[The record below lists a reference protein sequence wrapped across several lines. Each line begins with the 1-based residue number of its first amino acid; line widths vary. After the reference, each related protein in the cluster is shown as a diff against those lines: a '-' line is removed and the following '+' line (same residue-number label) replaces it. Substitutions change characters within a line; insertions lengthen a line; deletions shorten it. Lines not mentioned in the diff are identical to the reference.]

1 MSNGNSSETDA
12 NRSLKG
18 GRKRMLWTLFLILP
32 ATFIFTAAHRSAD
45 AVPCRALEI
54 EVDQMD
60 GMYFVDAPT
69 LHSLVTE
76 RFELMDRP
84 MSSLPLSDIHATLMN
99 QHGVADCQIE
109 PRLGGTLRIQI
120 RQQRPIARIWLP
132 GTAVYLDEQG
142 ATMPLSSKY
151 TADVAIVHAPDLH
164 FAKTVIPLLQK
175 MDASPFW
182 NRFIDQIEVDTDG
195 LITFRPRIGDVVV
208 ELGSS
213 SSLAQ
218 DLDKQ
223 LNQLRT
229 FYTELIRRGDLRQYR
244 SIRLQYDGQVVAAR

>member
-1 MSNGNSSETDA
+1 
-12 NRSLKG
+12 
-18 GRKRMLWTLFLILP
+18 MLWTLLLILP
-32 ATFIFTAAHRSAD
+32 AAFIFNAAHRSAD
-45 AVPCRALEI
+45 TVPCRALEI

-69 LHSLVTE
+69 LHTLVTE

-84 MSSLPLSDIHATLMN
+84 MSSLPLADIHTTLMN
-99 QHGVADCQIE
+99 QHGVAACNIE

-120 RQQRPIARIWLP
+120 RQQRPIARVWLP
-132 GTAVYLDEQG
+132 DTSVYLDDEG
-142 ATMPLSSKY
+142 STLPLSPKY
-151 TADVAIVHAPDLH
+151 SADVVIVHAPDLH
-164 FAKTVIPLLQK
+164 FAKTVIPILEK

-182 NRFIDQIEVDTDG
+182 NRFIDQVEVDAEG
-195 LITFRPRIGDVVV
+195 LITFRPRIGDLVV
-208 ELGSS
+208 ELGSPAS
-213 SSLAQ
+213 IDQ
-218 DLDKQ
+218 DLDSQ